1 MRNSGGRE
9 LPELT
14 DFGFARH
21 PFALV
26 PSAGVTNWAGRDNER
41 RLLRD
46 IVESV
51 LTTDTG
57 LSEFVL
63 LHGSYGAGKS
73 HALKYLT
80 TLITETEATHFNA
93 RAIYLPKVRV
103 DQRVDFVRLYKEI
116 VAELGQDF
124 FRGLARTIAQRVDS
138 AADALG
144 SAMDRDREKELIR
157 DDPEYFRKQVIGGLD
172 EDVRP
177 TVQLLQVLD
186 AGNEN
191 VLKYLAGGKLTIG
204 DAGFAQPIDSDYA
217 ATRMLASIFRV
228 MTLEVGN
235 EDPAFRAVYLFADE
249 VEDMWDLKSPEQL
262 AIWNGFREL
271 LNRLPQ
277 NFCLLLSFTGDGALL
292 EATVP
297 QALSE
302 RTSRQNIELQSLEV
316 AEAKAFIADHLADFR
331 RADFE
336 AAQPYYPFAEEAID
350 YVLETIV
357 VMVPRKIFRS
367 LRTVLERAVRR
378 EGLQPSEE
386 ISAQMA
392 EDILVSMGM

>member
-1 MRNSGGRE
+1 M
-9 LPELT
+9 
-14 DFGFARH
+14 H
-21 PFALV
+21 
-26 PSAGVTNWAGRDNER
+26 RD
-41 RLLRD
+41 
-46 IVESV
+46 
-51 LTTDTG
+51 
-57 LSEFVL
+57 
-63 LHGSYGAGKS
+63 K
-73 HALKYLT
+73 
-80 TLITETEATHFNA
+80 
-93 RAIYLPKVRV
+93 
-103 DQRVDFVRLYKEI
+103 
-116 VAELGQDF
+116 
-124 FRGLARTIAQRVDS
+124 
-138 AADALG
+138 
-144 SAMDRDREKELIR
+144 EKELIR
-157 DDPEYFRKQVIGGLD
+157 NDPGYFRKQVIDGLD
-172 EDVRP
+172 EDVRS
-177 TVQLLQVLD
+177 TVQLLHMLD
-186 AGNEN
+186 EGNEN
-191 VLKYLAGGKLTIG
+191 VIKYLAGGKLNIG
-204 DAGFAQPIDSDYA
+204 EAGFAQSIDSDYA

-302 RTSRQNIELQSLEV
+302 RTSRQNIELLSLEV

-331 RADFE
+331 REEFE

-378 EGLQPSEE
+378 EGLQPGEE